1 MVRVYNLLYRITIAR
16 KCSIV
21 NSSPPRTETNLFKS
35 PVNYLSEGT
44 YSKVIQRIYI
54 KYIYDERRK
63 IRRERERNSPSS
75 SDTKRTYLSLRILCT
90 TVMFPFL
97 LSSLEYKVWLYT
109 RREMKEGFV
118 TRTMTDRIERFY
130 RIIPCWPMKK
140 MTVTK
145 KNDEEGGRKL
155 GHSKREIGFNTSDLF
170 QYRNE

>member
-63 IRRERERNSPSS
+63 IRRERERNSPSC

-109 RREMKEGFV
+109 RREMKEGSRNENDDRSD
-118 TRTMTDRIERFY
+118 RTIL
-130 RIIPCWPMKK
+130 IIPCWPMKK

>member
-63 IRRERERNSPSS
+63 IRREREREIRLPAVTLKERIYHYASS
-75 SDTKRTYLSLRILCT
+75 VRL
-90 TVMFPFL
+90 
-97 LSSLEYKVWLYT
+97 
-109 RREMKEGFV
+109 
-118 TRTMTDRIERFY
+118 
-130 RIIPCWPMKK
+130 
-140 MTVTK
+140 
-145 KNDEEGGRKL
+145 
-155 GHSKREIGFNTSDLF
+155 
-170 QYRNE
+170 